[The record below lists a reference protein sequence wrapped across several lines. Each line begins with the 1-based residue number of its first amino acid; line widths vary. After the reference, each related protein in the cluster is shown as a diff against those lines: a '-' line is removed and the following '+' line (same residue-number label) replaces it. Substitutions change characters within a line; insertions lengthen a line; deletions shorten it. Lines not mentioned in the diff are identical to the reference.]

1 MNDTSKSVRN
11 SSSISDLNED
21 HSYVFKVSVDIANS
35 DKVNGILVDCGATT
49 HIVHDVSKFTKF
61 DPQFNPD
68 KHFIELA
75 DGNRSNKVA
84 LKRGDA
90 EVEISDV
97 SGNVHKAL
105 LKDALY
111 VPSYK
116 QDIFS
121 VHSAVSKGATVNF
134 SPGNAKLV
142 SSDGTEFKIEQAGKL
157 YYLNSAISSNMS
169 KQDSKTKSLK
179 DWHEILGHCNLSDVL
194 ALEDVVD
201 GMKIVGKKEFDCG
214 TCVEGK
220 MIQHRNR
227 KPDKRANSILE
238 LVHCDLAGPIDPI
251 AREGFRYVLSFVDD
265 YSGMIMI
272 YLLANKSDTLKA
284 TEKFLA
290 DMSPYGKVKR
300 LRSDNGSK
308 FTSQDF
314 TNLLVKHCIKH
325 EKSAPYSP
333 HQNGT
338 VERNWRSL
346 FDMTRCLLIQSK
358 LPKTFWTY
366 ALMTS
371 AYIRNRCYNP
381 RIKKTPFK
389 EFTHKPNIQNLHI
402 FGTICYA

>member
-290 DMSPYGKVKR
+290 DMSPYGKVKL
-300 LRSDNGSK
+300 LRNDNGSE

-314 TNLLVKHCIKH
+314 SNLWSSIVLNKKNLL
-325 EKSAPYSP
+325 
-333 HQNGT
+333 
-338 VERNWRSL
+338 L
-346 FDMTRCLLIQSK
+346 TRHTKMEQLNETGDHFL
-358 LPKTFWTY
+358 T
-366 ALMTS
+366 
-371 AYIRNRCYNP
+371 
-381 RIKKTPFK
+381 
-389 EFTHKPNIQNLHI
+389 
-402 FGTICYA
+402 